1 MVNKPPKPFI
11 DLLESAR
18 LKHMPKGQIIL
29 YEGDS
34 PAEIY
39 FVKNGIVKLYNIDDQ
54 GNEKILHLLGPNAV
68 MPLAFFSG
76 DEAATRWYY
85 TALVDCD
92 LMIVSRPKL
101 EELMSTEFSVM
112 SYLMHWFSNEV
123 HELLVRLDSLG
134 KTNVRDKV
142 FAALRF
148 LAVCHGITRRSGW
161 TRVSFPVNHQLL
173 ADMIGV
179 TRESTAMV
187 MKELADNKIIRNPRL
202 TILEIKLDRIT
213 E

>member
-1 MVNKPPKPFI
+1 MNKFPQNLN
-11 DLLESAR
+11 DLLGAAR
-18 LKHMPKGQIIL
+18 SKHVPKGQIIL
-29 YEGDS
+29 YEGDTPS
-34 PAEIY
+34 EIY
-39 FVKNGIVKLYNIDDQ
+39 FVKTGIVKLYNIDNH
-54 GNEKILHLLGPNAV
+54 GNEKILHLFGPNAV

-92 LMIVSRPKL
+92 LIVVDKAAL
-101 EELMSTEFSVM
+101 EELMATDHSVTK
-112 SYLMHWFSNEV
+112 YLLHWFSNEV

-134 KTNVRDKV
+134 KTNVRDKL

-148 LAVCHGITRRSGW
+148 LAVCHGVPCRSGW
-161 TRVSFPVNHQLL
+161 TRITFPVNHQLL

-187 MKELADNKIIRNPRL
+187 MKEFSDKKVVRNPRL
-202 TILEIKLDRIT
+202 TILEVRFSKIT
-213 E
+213 T